1 MTSPSSR
8 PTPVAIIVL
17 AIFLVLPAFSAP
29 FMLSALPGGEPV
41 ADTVRTF
48 ICIWPFYL
56 LLSGWLAVKAWPSR
70 PEVSWILLAVM
81 LLTSAGMFW
90 LVLHPELLL

>member
-1 MTSPSSR
+1 MTNPSSR

-17 AIFLVLPAFSAP
+17 AVLLVLPAFSAP
-29 FMLSALPGGEPV
+29 FMFGAVPGGNPV
-41 ADTVRTF
+41 TDTVRTF

-70 PEVSWILLAVM
+70 PEVSWILLVVM
-81 LLTSAGMFW
+81 LLTSAGMYW
-90 LVLHPELLL
+90 LAANPSLLI